1 MPLMPC
7 FKFKFNK
14 IPILHLEAETP
25 FGLVF
30 ASSPWKLV
38 TNYILEW
45 MGLNFYDYDGLQP
58 KITPPKHFSRQCS
71 LQPTVVHST
80 KRGRYIKYMTWC
92 HLLAVHVKR
101 LLSVHTVGHK
111 RDYWWKFCGLSVI
124 INFTRKKHKIWNI
137 RYFEVSWNCIKL
149 LHIYLTQQHIVFID

>member
-38 TNYILEW
+38 TNYVLEW
-45 MGLNFYDYDGLQP
+45 MGLNFYYNDGLQS
-58 KITPPKHFSRQCS
+58 KMRAGIINEHECS
-71 LQPTVVHST
+71 HNWMIWSDQNST
-80 KRGRYIKYMTWC
+80 KLYCALSIQFGLVFLC
-92 HLLAVHVKR
+92 HILVFYHTKGHFFLWH
-101 LLSVHTVGHK
+101 LQLSSQAILKKKSYH
-111 RDYWWKFCGLSVI
+111 WKNYPQL
-124 INFTRKKHKIWNI
+124 
-137 RYFEVSWNCIKL
+137 VSLPIALICMIGAKGK
-149 LHIYLTQQHIVFID
+149 DKES